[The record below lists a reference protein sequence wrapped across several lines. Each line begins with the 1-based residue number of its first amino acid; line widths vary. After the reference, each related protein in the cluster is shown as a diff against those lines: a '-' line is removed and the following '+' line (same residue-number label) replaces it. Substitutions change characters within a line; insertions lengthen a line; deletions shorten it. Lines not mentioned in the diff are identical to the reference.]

1 MINFFSV
8 IPCLVKQKASVEPKK
23 AAEATNGDEKSNE
36 LDEQK
41 LAESLLNPETESS
54 MSDEAVTAESFKL
67 FALKKG
73 LYTTYAQYTL
83 KCLVKL

>member
-23 AAEATNGDEKSNE
+23 AADVTNGDEKSNE

-54 MSDEAVTAESFKL
+54 MPDQAVTAESFKL

-73 LYTTYAQYTL
+73 FHTTYALSTL
-83 KCLVKL
+83 KYLVKV